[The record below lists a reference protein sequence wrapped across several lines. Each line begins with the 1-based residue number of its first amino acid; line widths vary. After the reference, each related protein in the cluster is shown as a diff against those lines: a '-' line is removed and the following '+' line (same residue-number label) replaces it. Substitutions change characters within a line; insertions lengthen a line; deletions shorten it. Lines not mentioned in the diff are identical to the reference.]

1 MEAAATKVGLL
12 VFGGWRSPN
21 ATRATP
27 VAQTFSGLGDRREG
41 KGGVGKLWGGVLKA
55 VSGIPGVDKVE
66 IDGAKGTLSVTGD
79 ADPYEIIV
87 KTRKAGK
94 FAQVVSIWPP
104 PPPQKQDVQEK
115 KKAEAKKPEEK
126 KAQAAAHETH
136 TPFAACP
143 IYDRIPVTRW
153 DPNPHC
159 SIL

>member
-1 MEAAATKVGLL
+1 MVQKTVLKVDI
-12 VFGGWRSPN
+12 SC
-21 ATRATP
+21 
-27 VAQTFSGLGDRREG
+27 E
-41 KGGVGKLWGGVLKA
+41 KCKKKILKA

-94 FAQVVSIWPP
+94 FGQVVSIGPPP

-115 KKAEAKKPEEK
+115 KKPEAKKPQEK
-126 KAQAAAHETH
+126 KDQAHDTH
-136 TPFAACP
+136 TPFTANP
-143 IYDRIPVTRW
+143 IYDRIPVIPMTRW
-153 DPNPHC
+153 EEPNPHC